1 MAHTRSRGHH
11 AGGRSSGCHDIGRCL
26 GLLALVGGTAWCL
39 KKHAFSPHSQT
50 HRALTHRG
58 SRTHH
63 FPTGAESR
71 GGFEYRHLLMAAFG
85 AAAAGLLASSVVPRV
100 RRSSRSEVNLTGN
113 VIINRPPEEVYQ
125 FWRRFE
131 NLPEVMSFLEYA
143 GPGERNLYRWRARG
157 PVGPAFEWMS
167 EITEDDPGKRL
178 AWRSVEGSDLHTWGK
193 VTFEP
198 NEDHEST
205 LLAVNFTFCP
215 PANATGAAL
224 KFLSGLESTVLNKNL
239 RNLKSK
245 LEAGEIATARRYN
258 SVRHGQNG
266 GDQ

>member
-11 AGGRSSGCHDIGRCL
+11 PGGRSSGSHDMGRCL
-26 GLLALVGGTAWCL
+26 GLLALAGGTVWCL
-39 KKHAFSPHSQT
+39 RKHVFSRNSLTRESRTYSFSPDGQS
-50 HRALTHRG
+50 HRSG
-58 SRTHH
+58 V
-63 FPTGAESR
+63 
-71 GGFEYRHLLMAAFG
+71 EYRHLLMAAIG
-85 AAAAGLLASSVVPRV
+85 AAAAGLLVSSGVPRV
-100 RRSSRSEVNLTGN
+100 RRSMRSEVNLTGN
-113 VIINRPPEEVYQ
+113 IIINRPPEEVYQ

-167 EITEDDPGKRL
+167 EITEDEPGKRL

-198 NEDHEST
+198 DDEHEST
-205 LLAVNFTFCP
+205 RLSVNFTFCP

-224 KFLSGLESTVLNKNL
+224 KFLSALESTVLNKNL

-258 SVRHGQNG
+258 SVRHGQG
-266 GDQ
+266 GGEQ